1 MLAANVSRA
10 SASVCVPLLGEP
22 LPLYSRK
29 CTAALGH
36 PPRAI
41 LREAR
46 LCACLRVFVRCELE
60 GRVRTRSYVD
70 DRSALAACIRR
81 AKGRWVYGAQLCL
94 FLKVNL
100 ETASSACQNC
110 SCVAGGQNRK
120 SPAGTLSR
128 RPQASL
134 RETLLAGQTEHHSA
148 KRSNRNVHTH
158 KHECRGSVSETCRCT
173 SVSTDTCDVDAT
185 RDLPLFSITQGR
197 YPGWKIARLEG
208 ALVFLAV
215 RGRAT
220 VKDVHGCCRPEVP
233 CHEQIHI

>member
-1 MLAANVSRA
+1 MYL
-10 SASVCVPLLGEP
+10 
-22 LPLYSRK
+22 
-29 CTAALGH
+29 
-36 PPRAI
+36 
-41 LREAR
+41 
-46 LCACLRVFVRCELE
+46 
-60 GRVRTRSYVD
+60 
-70 DRSALAACIRR
+70 RR

-120 SPAGTLSR
+120 RLEHYPDAHRLHCAKHS
-128 RPQASL
+128 
-134 RETLLAGQTEHHSA
+134 LLARQSITQQNEATGMCT
-148 KRSNRNVHTH
+148 HTSMSV
-158 KHECRGSVSETCRCT
+158 GGTSVSETCRCT